1 MDDGTLRALLAAEF
15 SGAISPTDASTKSQG
30 GAVAMDYYLGD
41 MTRDMPA
48 PAGRSSAVSMDVSD
62 TIEGIMPPLMEIFNS
77 GDEVVRFEPVGPE
90 DVEAAK
96 QETDYINHVFMK
108 ENPGFLVLYQFF
120 KDALLQKVGIVK
132 VWSEKEDK
140 EERETY
146 YDKTDDEFAL
156 IVSAPDVEVVEHTVH
171 SGDESDKGGDSSEQY
186 ENDEPA
192 TGVPAAPVSQL
203 APKLHDVTVVTKKS
217 KIKHRV
223 MGVPPEEFGFR
234 RDTRRLPD
242 ANYCYHKTPRSVE
255 ELISLG
261 YDAQQIKSLPTFR
274 GWSGPEETSRD
285 TMDEGGSTGVSDVN
299 EASRMVEIVEHYIR
313 MDYKGDNK
321 PCLYRV
327 TTGGAG
333 GESKILNRDGK
344 PDVIEFD
351 LIPFAAI
358 SPVIQPH
365 RLIGRSVAD
374 LVMDVQRIKTALL
387 RQMLDNQ
394 YLANNPRVEVAESMA
409 SDNTLDDLLVS
420 RPGGIVRTKQPGG
433 VNWQQVPNISA
444 TIYPAL
450 EYMDGVKEWRTGV
463 VKQSL
468 GIDSDSLQYQ
478 SATAVSHSYTAAQ
491 AKTRLIARIFAEGV
505 KDIFGLLH
513 GTIKKHADKPQIVR
527 LRNQW
532 VSVDPRNWITRNDI
546 TINVGLGTGSKA
558 ERQNQL
564 MAIMNVQKEFL
575 LGGKTNLVS
584 DMDLYN
590 SAKELTRLAG
600 KQDTETFFTD
610 PSTQPPPQPQP
621 DPKLQIE
628 MMKLQTQDKKT
639 QADLA
644 HQQWKMQADAALE
657 QQKFEHDK
665 ELSLIKARLDM
676 QEVAH
681 KQQMAERKAQVDE
694 HVAMR
699 KVEIDGVKAH
709 HQIATKQAETDATIA
724 EASKPDPMTE
734 IIARM
739 DAQQHRHEEHMHA
752 LVKHVTAPKRIVRG
766 KDGRPSH
773 IETVVQ

>member
-1 MDDGTLRALLAAEF
+1 MNDGDLRALLAAEF
-15 SGAISPTDASTKSQG
+15 DSAISPTDTSTKSQG

-41 MTRDMPA
+41 MTKDMPA
-48 PAGRSSAVSMDVSD
+48 PAGRSAAVSMDVSD
-62 TIEGIMPPLMEIFNS
+62 TIEGIMPPLMEIFCS
-77 GDEVVRFEPVGPE
+77 GDEVVNFDPVGPE

-120 KDALLQKVGIVK
+120 KDALLQKVGVVK

-156 IVSAPDVEVVEHTVH
+156 IVSSPDVEVVEHTAKPEE
-171 SGDESDKGGDSSEQY
+171 G
-186 ENDEPA
+186 
-192 TGVPAAPVSQL
+192 
-203 APKLHDVTVVTKKS
+203 LHDVTVVIKKS
-217 KIKHRV
+217 KIRHRV

-261 YDAQQIKSLPTFR
+261 YDAKQVKEIPSFR
-274 GWSGPEETSRD
+274 GWTDSEQTSRD
-285 TMDEGGSTGVSDVN
+285 TADEGGGIGSDAN
-299 EASRMVEIVEHYIR
+299 DASRMVEIVEHYIR
-313 MDYKGDNK
+313 MDYKGDDK

-327 TTGGAG
+327 TTGGSG
-333 GESKILNRDGK
+333 GESAILHRDGK
-344 PDVIEFD
+344 PDIIEFD

-358 SPVIQPH
+358 SPIIQPH

-394 YLANNPRVEVAESMA
+394 YLANNPRVEVAEVFA

-433 VNWQQVPNISA
+433 INWQQVPNISA

-468 GIDSDSLQYQ
+468 GIDADSLQYQ

-505 KDIFGLLH
+505 KDLFGLLH
-513 GTIKKHADKPQIVR
+513 GTIKKHADKPQVVR
-527 LRNQW
+527 LRNNW
-532 VSVDPRNWITRNDI
+532 TTIDPRNWKTRSDI
-546 TINVGLGTGSKA
+546 TVNVGLGTGSKA

-564 MAIMNVQKEFL
+564 MAIMNVQKELL
-575 LGGKTNLVS
+575 LGGKTNLVT
-584 DMDLYN
+584 DEDIYN
-590 SAKELTRLAG
+590 SCKELTRLAG
-600 KQDTETFFTD
+600 KQDTEVYFSD
-610 PSTQPPPQPQP
+610 PSKSPPPQPAP
-621 DPKLQIE
+621 DPKLLEIQMKAE
-628 MMKLQTQDKKT
+628 VEKLQA
-639 QADLA
+639 QADIETQKVKTTAEIALA
-644 HQQWKMQADAALE
+644 D
-657 QQKFEHDK
+657 
-665 ELSLIKARLDM
+665 
-676 QEVAH
+676 
-681 KQQMAERKAQVDE
+681 RKAQLEERLMLIEAKLKQQQHAMDMEKEKQKHAAVMQKHAADMEAKPTAQISVKHGADE
-694 HVAMR
+694 ITGPLASAISQFGEHMS
-699 KVEIDGVKAH
+699 KH
-709 HQIATKQAETDATIA
+709 HEQQAEMMAHLLKA
-724 EASKPDPMTE
+724 A
-734 IIARM
+734 
-739 DAQQHRHEEHMHA
+739 H
-752 LVKHVTAPKRIVRG
+752 APKRVVRDAKG
-766 KDGRPSH
+766 KVSH
-773 IETVVQ
+773 VETMQ